1 MLDFLFGWRR
11 GAADARP
18 PCFHCGLPVPPDC
31 HEAVAF
37 EGIART
43 VCCAAC
49 ASVMQSI
56 IDCGAGHIYRQRAA
70 AAESQTTKPAAVAA
84 EVGLGR

>member
-18 PCFHCGLPVPPDC
+18 PCFHCGLPVPPEC
-31 HEAVAF
+31 REAVAF

-56 IDCGAGHIYRQRAA
+56 MDCGAGDIYRQRAA
-70 AAESQTTKPAAVAA
+70 AAESHVTAPAAAA
-84 EVGLGR
+84 EVVRLER